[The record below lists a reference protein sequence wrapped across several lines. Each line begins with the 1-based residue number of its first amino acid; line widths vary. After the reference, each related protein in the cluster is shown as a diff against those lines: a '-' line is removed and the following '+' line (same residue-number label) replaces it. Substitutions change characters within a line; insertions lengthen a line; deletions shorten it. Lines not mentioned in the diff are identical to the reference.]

1 MEFQNFRSKKQM
13 GSFAMDLEQ
22 EFQKHASDCE
32 LMAKLTRDAES
43 KAHWRQLAQR
53 FRQCAERTNPPRT
66 SHLEERRSR
75 ASRREL
81 AI

>member
-1 MEFQNFRSKKQM
+1 MEFQKFRSEQQK

-53 FRQCAERTNPPRT
+53 FRQCAERTNLPPPD
-66 SHLEERRSR
+66 RRSR
-75 ASRREL
+75 AARREL
-81 AI
+81 VI

>member
-1 MEFQNFRSKKQM
+1 
-13 GSFAMDLEQ
+13 MDLEQ
-22 EFQKHASDCE
+22 EFQKHALDCE

-53 FRQCAERTNPPRT
+53 FRQCADRTNVPRKPRPPARWP
-66 SHLEERRSR
+66 R

-81 AI
+81 VG